1 MSFQAPL
8 FLLAL
13 VGLPLGAA
21 AYVAAR
27 RRRRRYAVRFPAFAT
42 LAAVV
47 PATPAWRRHAPA
59 VLFALAL
66 ASLVV
71 ALARPEQSVAVA
83 VESASVML
91 VTDVSRSMEATD
103 VAPSRLEAA
112 QAAAGRFLDQVP
124 DGLNVGLVAFSDSPL
139 LVEPPTEDRD
149 RVRDAL
155 ESLSPLSGT
164 ATGAALRAALEGVR
178 PPGGDEGGRRP
189 PAAIVLLSDG
199 TSTDGDVQFGVAR
212 DARRRGVP
220 IYTVALGT
228 PDGTVTFPDGTVV
241 SVPPDPEALAR
252 IARDSAGQS
261 FQAGDADELAA
272 VYQRLGS
279 QIGTRSVER
288 EITHAFA
295 AAGLL
300 LLVASL
306 GGLARWGARV
316 P

>member
-1 MSFQAPL
+1 MSFEAPL
-8 FLLAL
+8 LLL
-13 VGLPLGAA
+13 GLLLLPAGAA

-27 RRRRRYAVRFPAFAT
+27 RRRRRYAVRFPAYAT
-42 LAAVV
+42 LAGVV
-47 PATPAWRRHAPA
+47 PRAPAWRRHLPA
-59 VLFALAL
+59 ALFGLAL

-71 ALARPEQSVAVA
+71 ALARPERTVAVA

-124 DGLNVGLVAFSDSPL
+124 DGLRVGLVAFSDSPL
-139 LVEPPTEDRD
+139 AIESPTEDHD

-164 ATGAALRAALEGVR
+164 ATGAALQAALDGVR
-178 PPGGDEGGRRP
+178 PEDEEGAEKP

-199 TSTDGDVQFGVAR
+199 TATDGDVQFDVAR
-212 DARRRGVP
+212 DAEREGVP

-241 SVPPDPEALAR
+241 AVPPDPDALRR
-252 IARDSAGQS
+252 IADESSGQS
-261 FQAGDADELAA
+261 FQAGDADELSA

-279 QIGTRSVER
+279 QIGTRSEQR
-288 EITHAFA
+288 QITHAFA
-295 AAGLL
+295 AAALL
-300 LLVASL
+300 LLAGAL
-306 GGLARWGARV
+306 GGLARWGGRV

>member
-8 FLLAL
+8 LLLGLLAL
-13 VGLPLGAA
+13 PAGAA

-27 RRRRRYAVRFPAFAT
+27 RRSRRYAVRFPAYAT

-47 PATPAWRRHAPA
+47 PRTPAWRLHLPA
-59 VLFALAL
+59 ALFGLAI

-71 ALARPEQSVAVA
+71 GLARPERTVAVA

-124 DGLNVGLVAFSDSPL
+124 DGLRVGLVAFSDSPL
-139 LVEPPTEDRD
+139 AIESPTEDHD

-164 ATGAALRAALEGVR
+164 ATGAALQAALDGVR
-178 PPGGDEGGRRP
+178 PEDERGGRSKP

-199 TSTDGDVQFGVAR
+199 TSTDGDVQFNVAR
-212 DARRRGVP
+212 DARRQGVP

-241 SVPPDPEALAR
+241 SVPPDPEALRR
-252 IARDSAGQS
+252 IAEDSDGQS

-279 QIGTRSVER
+279 QIGTRSER
-288 EITHAFA
+288 RQITHAFA
-295 AAGLL
+295 GAGLL
-300 LLVASL
+300 LLLGAL
-306 GGLARWGARV
+306 GGLARWGGRV